1 LLTITGRENI
11 VECPVCGIAGT
22 LKVENNKIVVTFP
35 EEEQKHSRLT
45 IEGKRDHLI
54 ELQENAKVLMQRPD
68 LDQVPKKIEK
78 YMGYGESLAY
88 KLWLK
93 RKSQKV

>member
-1 LLTITGRENI
+1 LT
-11 VECPVCGIAGT
+11 
-22 LKVENNKIVVTFP
+22 VENGKIIVTFP
-35 EEEQKHSRLT
+35 EEQQEHSRLT
-45 IEGKRDHLI
+45 FEGKRDHLI

-68 LDQVPKKIEK
+68 LDHVPKKIEK

-93 RKSQKV
+93 QKSQKV